1 MSNKSY
7 TFVNINLKIMKTKIS
22 FIDENISSQ
31 DLETK
36 TTYVYSK
43 SGIGKT
49 SLLVKIT
56 ANISLQDNT
65 KILFVNDSENIK
77 AIQRK
82 FLSSLSNI
90 PLNEL
95 DKNVELLEKKFSG
108 ENTSVRIKKIKDNTN
123 LNEFLNKNLDYDLI
137 VLDVQDIDE
146 FDIVEFKNKFS
157 GTLFISQY
165 SNGKHDISLNENN
178 YIFIDK
184 TIHDKENDTANIT
197 IITNKNIVNNLK
209 VNFNNNTL
217 NIK

>member
-1 MSNKSY
+1 
-7 TFVNINLKIMKTKIS
+7 MKTKIS

-43 SGIGKT
+43 FGVGKT

-56 ANISLQDNT
+56 ANISLQDNK
-65 KILFVNDSENIK
+65 KILFVNDSEDLK

-82 FLSSLSNI
+82 FLTSLSNI

-95 DKNVELLEKKFSG
+95 SENKDILYEKLTG
-108 ENTSVRIKKIKDNTN
+108 ENTSVILKHIKDNTS
-123 LNEFLNKNLDYDLI
+123 LNEYLNNNLEYDLI
-137 VLDVQDIDE
+137 VLDVQDIDG
-146 FDIVEFKNKFS
+146 FDIVEFKHKFS

-165 SNGKHDISLNENN
+165 SKGKHENISNENN

-197 IITNKNIVNNLK
+197 IVTDKTIVNNLK
-209 VNFNNNTL
+209 VNFDNNKL